1 MRVVANWHN
10 YEPLYRLGIFLCFFN
25 FRFPDWMTE
34 LIKREALDDISA
46 KKLPV
51 IGLKWSHSLLRVKT
65 LALWMSDLG
74 PFIYSTAA
82 RQDLIKNWN
91 IGAVLCGRKRRCGTH
106 LLSDCGGLSGWV
118 LPWYDCVRRHY
129 CCVGG
134 SRWSL
139 WIDWEHYLRRL
150 RLALGV
156 GTTQHADQV
165 LAESHVLGVRRISA
179 TRHSLVRWGTLL
191 PAEEGGRKT
200 LAVVVWK
207 GHSQLRLNGRCLSWG
222 LGTCL

>member
-1 MRVVANWHN
+1 
-10 YEPLYRLGIFLCFFN
+10 
-25 FRFPDWMTE
+25 
-34 LIKREALDDISA
+34 
-46 KKLPV
+46 
-51 IGLKWSHSLLRVKT
+51 
-65 LALWMSDLG
+65 MSDLG

-82 RQDLIKNWN
+82 RQDLIQDRD

-106 LLSDCGGLSGWV
+106 LLSDCGGLRGRI
-118 LPWYDCVRRHY
+118 LPWYDCVRRHT

-139 WIDWEHYLRRL
+139 RVDREHYLRRL
-150 RLALGV
+150 SLALRV

-179 TRHSLVRWGTLL
+179 ARHSLVRWGTLL
-191 PAEEGGRKT
+191 PAEEGGRET

-207 GHSQLRLNGRCLSWG
+207 GHGQLCFNGRYLSWS
-222 LGTCL
+222 LGTSL

>member
-1 MRVVANWHN
+1 
-10 YEPLYRLGIFLCFFN
+10 
-25 FRFPDWMTE
+25 MTE
-34 LIKREALDDISA
+34 LIKRGALDDISA

-82 RQDLIKNWN
+82 RQDLIQDRD
-91 IGAVLCGRKRRCGTH
+91 IGAVLCGRRRRSSAH
-106 LLSDCGGLSGWV
+106 LLSDCGGLRGCTR
-118 LPWYDCVRRHY
+118 PWYDYVGRHK

-134 SRWSL
+134 SCWSL
-139 WIDWEHYLRRL
+139 RIDREHYLSRL
-150 RLALGV
+150 RLALRV
-156 GTTQHADQV
+156 GPTQQADQV

-179 TRHSLVRWGTLL
+179 ARHSLVRWGTLL

-200 LAVVVWK
+200 LAVAVW
-207 GHSQLRLNGRCLSWG
+207 
-222 LGTCL
+222 